1 MATLLSAAV
10 ALYPTFA
17 NGGQQVSET
26 YIGGLDRRALLQR
39 SFKLTLTGQGGQT
52 NTITAA
58 ALGFARLVS
67 ADNLFDD
74 ENNKIYPTVVDPVAN
89 VLLLAD
95 GAAAPAPVDVT
106 SNAAYVVVRGIA
118 SNLPITP
125 VT

>member
-10 ALYPTFA
+10 ALYPTFD
-17 NGGQQVSET
+17 NGGQQTSET
-26 YIGGLDRRALLQR
+26 YIGGLDQRALLQR

-58 ALGFARLVS
+58 ALGYAKLVS

-95 GAAAPAPVDVT
+95 GSAAPAPVDVT

>member
-1 MATLLSAAV
+1 MASLTTAAV

-17 NGGQQVSET
+17 NGGQQVSEI
-26 YIGGLDRRALLQR
+26 YMGGLNPRTVLQR
-39 SFKLTLTGQGGQT
+39 SLKLTLTGQGGQT
-52 NTITAA
+52 NTITAG
-58 ALGFARLVS
+58 ALGFSRLLS

-74 ENNKIYPTVVDPVAN
+74 ENNKIYPTVVDPVLN

-95 GAAAPAPVDVT
+95 GSAAPAPVDVT

-118 SNLPITP
+118 SNQPITP